1 MMALQIAKEIMT
13 ILMKTLKTCVVGPHR
28 PREILHHLYNMAIG
42 SLPII
47 LIATTFAGIVV
58 TGEIAFHMK
67 LALSTLQM
75 IPGVSGQ
82 FIFRELGIIIPSLL
96 LVAKVGAST
105 TAEVATMKITEQV
118 DALKLLKIDP
128 IEYLVYPRFVANII
142 STCCLTLIAI
152 FITLTFAI
160 IFACSFYGFSPMEY
174 INALAPFLTLTDLMC
189 AITKGIVF
197 GGVMPIISCCYGLRS
212 SGGAEGVG
220 LATTNGVVLST
231 VVIIVLDFCIT
242 YLFSLII

>member
-1 MMALQIAKEIMT
+1 MILKEILY
-13 ILMKTLKTCVVGPHR
+13 IFGKTLRTCFVGPYR
-28 PREILHHLYNMAIG
+28 FKEISDHLYAMAIG

-47 LIATTFAGIVV
+47 IIATVFAGIVV
-58 TGEIAFHMK
+58 TGEIAHHMD
-67 LALSTLQM
+67 LALNTLQM

-105 TAEVATMKITEQV
+105 TAEVATMKITDQI

-152 FITLTFAI
+152 FVTLTFAI
-160 IFACSFYGFSPMEY
+160 IYAVTSYGFTPTEY
-174 INALAPFLTLTDLMC
+174 LTNLTPFSSLTDLLC
-189 AITKGIVF
+189 ALVKGVVF
-197 GGVMPIISCCYGLRS
+197 GGVMPIISCCYGFRCE
-212 SGGAEGVG
+212 GGAEGVG
-220 LATTNGVVLST
+220 LATTNSVVLST

>member
-1 MMALQIAKEIMT
+1 MLIKEIFY
-13 ILMKTLKTCVVGPHR
+13 ILGKTLRTCFVGPYR
-28 PREILHHLYNMAIG
+28 FKEIFEHLYAMGIG

-47 LIATTFAGIVV
+47 VISTVFAGIVV
-58 TGEIAFHMK
+58 TGEIAHHMN
-67 LALSTLQM
+67 LALNTLQM

-105 TAEVATMKITEQV
+105 TAEIATMKITDQI

-152 FITLTFAI
+152 FVTLTFAI
-160 IFACSFYGFSPMEY
+160 LFAVTTYGFTATEY
-174 INALAPFLTLTDLMC
+174 LNNLAPFISLIDLLC
-189 AITKGIVF
+189 ALVKGVVF
-197 GGVMPIISCCYGLRS
+197 GGVMPIISCCYGFRC

>member
-1 MMALQIAKEIMT
+1 M
-13 ILMKTLKTCVVGPHR
+13 ILRDLIFIFLKTLKTCFSGPYR
-28 PREILHHLYNMAIG
+28 LREISDHLYTMAVG

-47 LIATTFAGIVV
+47 LIATIFAGIVV
-58 TGEIAFHMK
+58 TGEMAHHMN
-67 LALSTLQM
+67 LALNSLQM

-105 TAEVATMKITEQV
+105 TAEVATMKITDQI

-128 IEYLVYPRFVANII
+128 IQYLVYPRFVANII
-142 STCCLTLIAI
+142 STCCLTLISV
-152 FITLTFAI
+152 FVTLSFAI
-160 IFACSFYGFSPMEY
+160 LYATTSYGFTASEY
-174 INALAPFLTLTDLMC
+174 LNNLAPFISLTDLGC
-189 AITKGIVF
+189 ALVKGIVF
-197 GGVMPIISCCYGLRS
+197 GGVMPIISCCYGFRCE
-212 SGGAEGVG
+212 GGAEGVG

>member
-1 MMALQIAKEIMT
+1 MQKVLEIFS
-13 ILMKTLKTCVVGPHR
+13 IFMKTLRTCFTGPYR
-28 PREILHHLYNMAIG
+28 VKEIIDHLQEMAYG

-47 LIATTFAGIVV
+47 LISTIFAGIVV
-58 TGEIAFHMK
+58 TGEIAHHMN
-67 LALSTLQM
+67 LALNTLQM

-105 TAEVATMKITEQV
+105 TAEIATMKITEQI
-118 DALKLLKIDP
+118 DALKFLKIDP
-128 IEYLVYPRFVANII
+128 IEYLVYPRFIANII
-142 STCCLTLIAI
+142 STTCLTLIAI

-160 IFACSFYGFSPMEY
+160 IFATTFYGFSAAEY
-174 INALAPFLTLTDLMC
+174 LNNLAPFINILDLLC

-197 GGVMPIISCCYGLRS
+197 GAVMPIISYYYGS
-212 SGGAEGVG
+212 KCTGGAEGVG

-231 VVIIVLDFCIT
+231 VCIIVLDFFIT
-242 YLFSLII
+242 YFFSLIM